1 MRRAC
6 SGIRNGDS
14 TDTKTDDAAT
24 ALPFQ
29 PFPCPT
35 LARERVLGWDAF
47 AMADLD
53 TLVAPASAA
62 GVSALALIRVDG
74 PLAHHLI
81 TAALRRSAAPPMRHA
96 SVGLWYGL
104 DGVMIDQVVVTCHAA
119 GASHTGN
126 AAAEITC
133 HGNPLLVRRL
143 VEDCLA
149 RGARMAE
156 PGEFT
161 RRAFVNGR
169 MDLAQAEAVADLI
182 HANSER
188 ALEAARRQLAGELGR
203 AIAGW
208 TDSAL
213 AVLATLEAHI
223 DFPEEDLPPEDPAG
237 PRQKLVALAKALQ
250 AAAATERHDAALR
263 SGIRL
268 AVVGAPNAGK
278 SSLLNALAGEARALV
293 SAEPGTTRDYLEARM
308 TGLPLA
314 VTAIDTAGL
323 REGGGELERAGME
336 RSLTQAAS
344 ADFLLAV
351 VDRSQPP
358 PELPPRLV
366 ERLKPGRAA
375 VVENKSDLPPHPAL
389 SGWLKELPHVVTCLQ
404 SADGAGLARAAITQL
419 LEQADLA
426 PSGEALIVSSRHAD
440 ALRRAAD
447 ALLRAGDH
455 LKQGSRETELASAEV
470 RAAIDAL
477 GEVVGRVDN
486 ERMLD
491 KLFAS
496 FCIGK

>member
-1 MRRAC
+1 MRRPP
-6 SGIRNGDS
+6 SPSSLFPVLRLR
-14 TDTKTDDAAT
+14 AT
-24 ALPFQ
+24 ASSAGMPL
-29 PFPCPT
+29 
-35 LARERVLGWDAF
+35 

-62 GVSALALIRVDG
+62 GVSALALIRIDG
-74 PLAHHLI
+74 PGSHGMVA
-81 TAALRRSAAPPMRHA
+81 AALRRAAPPAMRHA
-96 SVGLWYGL
+96 SVGIWHGA
-104 DGVMIDQVVVTCHAA
+104 DGAVIDQVVVTCHAA

-126 AAAEITC
+126 AAAEVTC
-133 HGNPLLVRRL
+133 HGNPLIVRRL

-169 MDLAQAEAVADLI
+169 MDLSQAEAVADLI

-208 TDSAL
+208 TDGAL

-237 PRQKLVALAKALQ
+237 PRQQLIALARALQ

-293 SAEPGTTRDYLEARM
+293 SAEPGTTRDYLEARV

-314 VTAIDTAGL
+314 VTAVDTAGL

-336 RSLTQAAS
+336 RSLAQAET

-358 PELPPRLV
+358 PELPARLLA
-366 ERLKPGRAA
+366 RLKPGQAA

-389 SGWLKELPHVVTCLQ
+389 AGWLSELPHLVTCLN
-404 SADGAGLARAAITQL
+404 SAEGAAAARQVITRA

-426 PSGEALIVSSRHAD
+426 PTGEALIVSSRHAD

-447 ALLRAGDH
+447 ALLRAADH
-455 LKQGSRETELASAEV
+455 LKHGSRETELASAEV
-470 RAAIDAL
+470 RGAIDAL

>member
-1 MRRAC
+1 
-6 SGIRNGDS
+6 
-14 TDTKTDDAAT
+14 
-24 ALPFQ
+24 
-29 PFPCPT
+29 
-35 LARERVLGWDAF
+35 
-47 AMADLD
+47 
-53 TLVAPASAA
+53 
-62 GVSALALIRVDG
+62 
-74 PLAHHLI
+74 
-81 TAALRRSAAPPMRHA
+81 
-96 SVGLWYGL
+96 
-104 DGVMIDQVVVTCHAA
+104 MIDQVVVTCHAA

-203 AIAGW
+203 AIASW

-213 AVLATLEAHI
+213 AALATLEAHI

-237 PRQKLVALAKALQ
+237 PRQKLIALAKALQ

-293 SAEPGTTRDYLEARM
+293 SAEPGTTRDYLEARV

-336 RSLTQAAS
+336 RSLTQAEA

-358 PELPPRLV
+358 PELPARLV

-389 SGWLKELPHVVTCLQ
+389 SGWFKELPHVVTCLK
-404 SADGAGLARAAITQL
+404 SADGAAAARAAITQL

-447 ALLRAGDH
+447 ALLRGGDH
-455 LKQGSRETELASAEV
+455 LKVGSRETELASAEV

>member
-1 MRRAC
+1 MR
-6 SGIRNGDS
+6 
-14 TDTKTDDAAT
+14 
-24 ALPFQ
+24 
-29 PFPCPT
+29 
-35 LARERVLGWDAF
+35 V

-74 PLAHHLI
+74 PLAHALV
-81 TAALRRSAAPPMRHA
+81 TAALHRSAPPAMRHA
-96 SVGLWYGL
+96 SVGLWRGM
-104 DGVMIDQVVVTCHAA
+104 DGAAIDQVVVTCHAA

-126 AAAEITC
+126 AAAEISC
-133 HGNPLLVRRL
+133 HGNPLIVRRI

-161 RRAFVNGR
+161 RRAFLNGR

-182 HANSER
+182 HASSER

-208 TDSAL
+208 TDEAL
-213 AVLATLEAHI
+213 GALATLEAHI
-223 DFPEEDLPPEDPAG
+223 DFPEEDLPPENPTG
-237 PRQKLVALAKALQ
+237 PRQRLIALAKALQ

-278 SSLLNALAGEARALV
+278 SSLLNALAGENRALV
-293 SAEPGTTRDYLEARM
+293 STEPGTTRDYLEARV

-314 VTAIDTAGL
+314 VTAVDTAGL
-323 REGGGELERAGME
+323 RSGGGELERAGME
-336 RSLTQAAS
+336 RSLAQAES

-358 PELPPRLV
+358 PELPARLLARLV
-366 ERLKPGRAA
+366 PGQAA

-389 SGWLKELPHVVTCLQ
+389 ARWLPELPRLTTCLT
-404 SADGAGLARAAITQL
+404 SAEGAQAARAAVAQT

-426 PSGEALIVSSRHAD
+426 PTGDALIVSSRHAD

-447 ALLRAGDH
+447 SLNRAADH
-455 LKQGSRETELASAEV
+455 LRQGSRETELAATEV
-470 RAAIDAL
+470 RGAIDAL
-477 GEVVGRVDN
+477 GEVIGRVDN